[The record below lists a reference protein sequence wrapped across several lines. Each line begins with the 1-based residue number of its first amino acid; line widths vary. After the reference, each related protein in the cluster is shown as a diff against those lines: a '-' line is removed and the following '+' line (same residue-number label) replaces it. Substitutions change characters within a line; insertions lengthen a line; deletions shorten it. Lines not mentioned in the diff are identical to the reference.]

1 MHTSF
6 MPTTADNLAT
16 TATQAGSILDQD
28 FAPPLPLAVAYSGGA
43 DSTALLHACHQ
54 RWPGAVQAVHVHH
67 GLQSAADSFVTHCQQ
82 VCSALGVP
90 LHVVRLDA
98 RAQPGQSPQDAAR
111 RHRYRALAQVA
122 QQIAAASLALAQH
135 ADDQVETLL
144 LALSRGAGL
153 PGLAAMP
160 SHWQRD
166 GLHWFR
172 PLLHTPAAVLR
183 DWLTAQNLSWVE
195 DPSNDSH
202 DYVRNRIRAHVLP
215 ALQVSFAQWRQTF
228 ARSSAHA
235 AQASRLL
242 DDLARLDLQ
251 TTGTPPRIRAL
262 QTLTPD
268 RQANALRYW
277 LRANHEVRPS
287 DAQLRELQ
295 RQIGACRTR
304 GHRIHIRVGTGVVVR
319 MGEEIGW
326 YTGGLLPAGAV
337 HQPPG
342 YA

>member
-1 MHTSF
+1 
-6 MPTTADNLAT
+6 MPTTAAPPPPGH
-16 TATQAGSILDQD
+16 ARPASILPRD

-54 RWPGAVQAVHVHH
+54 RWPGAVRAVHVHH
-67 GLQSAADSFVTHCQQ
+67 GLQSAADSFVAHCQQ
-82 VCSALGVP
+82 TCATLDVP

-111 RHRYRALAQVA
+111 RHRYRALAEVA
-122 QQIAAASLALAQH
+122 RQTAAASLALAQH
-135 ADDQVETLL
+135 ADDQVETLV

-160 SHWQRD
+160 AHWQRD

-172 PLLHTPAAVLR
+172 PLLHTPAQALR
-183 DWLTAQNLSWVE
+183 DWLNAQHLPWVE
-195 DPSNDSH
+195 DPSNASH

-215 ALQVSFAQWRQTF
+215 ALQASFAQWRQTF

-235 AQASRLL
+235 AQAVRLL
-242 DDLARLDLQ
+242 DELARLDLQ
-251 TTGTPPRIRAL
+251 ATGTPPRIRAL
-262 QTLTPD
+262 QALTPD
-268 RQANALRYW
+268 RQANALRHW
-277 LRANHEVRPS
+277 LRTSHDVRPS
-287 DAQLRELQ
+287 DAQLRELL

-304 GHRIHIRVGTGVVVR
+304 GHRIHIRVGAGVVVR

-326 YTGGLLPAGAV
+326 YTGGILPAGAAK
-337 HQPPG
+337 QRPG
-342 YA
+342 CA